1 VIDTAHRLWGAVVV
15 EGEKAAPLRVDAETA
30 IILREAYHKIEALF
44 RADHYGL
51 YDYVRVVAGKVAHVD
66 AFFVGFLQGS
76 SRVRYPYGY
85 DDGQYVNPDTHNF
98 GPEGQTAWLIKH
110 RGTYRYAYDNGSA
123 LHAGIPVGGP
133 ERRSQDAVTVPIF
146 RPAKDGPDQL
156 FGMLSMQSYTPRS
169 YDDNAV
175 RAFEWLCEV
184 VERVLTRE
192 GEDREALRRLPAGD
206 VGPNLLTS
214 DHVMEYLTHRVA
226 SIREIATEALDE
238 PDVGTAVH
246 THLERIVDA
255 AEHIQSELIEMLMET
270 DEGPERRFG
279 SLTKAQQAVAVLLA
293 DGLDNDRLAVE
304 LGVSLNTVK
313 THLSAILRKYGFRS
327 RSQVADDVRKYLAR

>member
-1 VIDTAHRLWGAVVV
+1 METD
-15 EGEKAAPLRVDAETA
+15 KAAPLRVDAETA

-44 RADHYGL
+44 RSDHYGL
-51 YDYVRVVAGKVAHVD
+51 YDYVRVVAGKIAHVD

-85 DDGQYVNPDTHNF
+85 DDAQYVTPDTHIF
-98 GPEGQTAWLIKH
+98 GPEGQTAWLLKH
-110 RGTYRYAYDNGSA
+110 RHTYRFAYDNGA
-123 LHAGIPVGGP
+123 TLHAGIPLGDAG
-133 ERRSQDAVTVPIF
+133 RRSKDAVTVPIF

-156 FGMLSMQSYTPRS
+156 FGMLSMQSYTPNS

-184 VERVLTRE
+184 VQRVLTRE

-226 SIREIATEALDE
+226 AIRETAVEALGE
-238 PDVGTAVH
+238 PDVSTAVQ
-246 THLERIVDA
+246 THLDRIVDA
-255 AEHIQSELIEMLMET
+255 AEHIQSELIEMLMDT
-270 DEGPERRFG
+270 DEAPERRFT
-279 SLTKAQQAVAVLLA
+279 SLTKAQQAVALLLA
-293 DGLDNDRLAVE
+293 DGLDNDQLAAE

>member
-1 VIDTAHRLWGAVVV
+1 MAGDRAV
-15 EGEKAAPLRVDAETA
+15 PLRVDAETA

-44 RADHYGL
+44 RSDHYGL
-51 YDYVRVVAGKVAHVD
+51 YDYVRVVAGKIARVD

-85 DDGQYVNPDTHNF
+85 DEGRYVNPDTHNF
-98 GPEGQTAWLIKH
+98 GPNGQTAWLLKH
-110 RGTYRYAYDNGSA
+110 RQTYRFAYDNGFT
-123 LHAGIPVGGP
+123 LHGGVPVG
-133 ERRSQDAVTVPIF
+133 ELARRSEDAVTVPIF

-156 FGMLSMQSYTPRS
+156 FGMLSIQSYEPKA
-169 YDDNAV
+169 YDDNAI
-175 RAFEWLCEV
+175 RAFEWLCSV

-214 DHVMEYLTHRVA
+214 DHVMEYLTHRIA
-226 SIREIATEALDE
+226 SIREIAAEALSE
-238 PDVGTAVH
+238 QDVSTAVH
-246 THLERIVDA
+246 THLERIIDTT
-255 AEHIQSELIEMLMET
+255 EHIQSELIEMMMET
-270 DEGPERRFG
+270 DEGPERRFT

-293 DGLDNDRLAVE
+293 DGLDNDQLAAE

-313 THLSAILRKYGFRS
+313 THLSAILRKYDLRS
-327 RSQVADDVRKYLAR
+327 RAQVADDVRRYLAR

>member
-1 VIDTAHRLWGAVVV
+1 MDAD
-15 EGEKAAPLRVDAETA
+15 EAAPLRVDAETA

-44 RADHYGL
+44 RSDHYGL
-51 YDYVRVVAGKVAHVD
+51 YDYVRVVAGKIAHVD
-66 AFFVGFLQGS
+66 AFYVGFLQGS
-76 SRVRYPYGY
+76 SRVRYPYGH
-85 DDGQYVNPDTHNF
+85 DSGQYVDPDTHNF
-98 GPEGQTAWLIKH
+98 GPEGQTAWLLKH
-110 RGTYRYAYDNGSA
+110 RQTYRYAYDNGRA
-123 LHAGIPVGGP
+123 LHAGVPVGDAA
-133 ERRSQDAVTVPIF
+133 RRSADAVTVPIF

-156 FGMLSMQSYTPRS
+156 FGMLSMQSYTPRT

-175 RAFEWLCEV
+175 RAFEWLCAV

-226 SIREIATEALDE
+226 SIREIAAEAMRE
-238 PDVGTAVH
+238 PDASTAVH
-246 THLERIVDA
+246 RHLERIIDA

-270 DEGPERRFG
+270 DEAPERRFT
-279 SLTKAQQAVAVLLA
+279 SLTKAQQGVALLLA
-293 DGLDNDRLAVE
+293 DGLDNDQLAAE

-313 THLSAILRKYGFRS
+313 THLSAILRKYNFRY
-327 RSQVADDVRKYLAR
+327 RAQVAEDVRKYLAR

>member
-1 VIDTAHRLWGAVVV
+1 MESDKV
-15 EGEKAAPLRVDAETA
+15 APLRVDAETA

-44 RADHYGL
+44 RSDHYGL
-51 YDYVRVVAGKVAHVD
+51 YDYVRVVAGKVARVD

-85 DDGQYVNPDTHNF
+85 DVGHYVSPDTHNF
-98 GPEGQTAWLIKH
+98 GPNGQTAWVVKH
-110 RGTYRYAYDNGSA
+110 RQTYRFAYDNGFA
-123 LHAGIPVGGP
+123 LHAGVPVGDLG
-133 ERRSQDAVTVPIF
+133 RRSEDAVTVPIF

-156 FGMLSMQSYTPRS
+156 FGMLSMQSYEPKA

-175 RAFEWLCEV
+175 RAFEWLCAV

-226 SIREIATEALDE
+226 SIREMANEAEKE
-238 PDVGTAVH
+238 PDVSAAVR
-246 THLERIVDA
+246 THLERIIDA
-255 AEHIQSELIEMLMET
+255 TEHIQSELIEMLMET
-270 DEGPERRFG
+270 DEGPERRFT

-293 DGLDNDRLAVE
+293 DGLDNDQLAAE

-313 THLSAILRKYGFRS
+313 THLSAILRKYGLRN
-327 RSQVADDVRKYLAR
+327 RAQVSDDVRKYLAR